1 MNQLGIRVKDF
12 YFLFKNNIKMK
23 NNINLK
29 KGELLWL
36 C

>member
-1 MNQLGIRVKDF
+1 MNRLGIRVKDF

-29 KGELLWL
+29 KVNL
-36 C
+36 